1 MLMIYPQPSS
11 VDLSKELG
19 PELGMGDMGHAT
31 ISLPLA
37 SQTPWPI
44 APISSHSRDRS
55 SMVSLTAGA
64 RQSWEHLLP

>member
-1 MLMIYPQPSS
+1 MLIIYPQPSS

-31 ISLPLA
+31 ISLPIA

-44 APISSHSRDRS
+44 APISSHSRDPS
-55 SMVSLTAGA
+55 IMVSLTTGEPH
-64 RQSWEHLLP
+64 SWEHLLP